1 MEEQLTFAA
10 MANAF
15 NSKTNKIVI
24 GGLLGLLALV
34 VIVLLFIKYRSKFK
48 DLITNAKLVNSLETE
63 IKTDDITFTQTQF
76 NAFASALYAAM
87 DGAGT
92 DEQKIYNVFRQM
104 QSRSD
109 VLQLIKVFG
118 VKDGETLTEWINDD
132 LSASEIEKI
141 NTILATNDINYSF

>member
-1 MEEQLTFAA
+1 MEEQLTFVA

-76 NAFASALYAAM
+76 NAFASTLYAAM

-92 DEQKIYNVFRQM
+92 DEEKIYNVFRQM

-118 VKDGETLTEWINDD
+118 VKDGETLTEWINYD
-132 LSASEIEKI
+132 LSASEIDKI